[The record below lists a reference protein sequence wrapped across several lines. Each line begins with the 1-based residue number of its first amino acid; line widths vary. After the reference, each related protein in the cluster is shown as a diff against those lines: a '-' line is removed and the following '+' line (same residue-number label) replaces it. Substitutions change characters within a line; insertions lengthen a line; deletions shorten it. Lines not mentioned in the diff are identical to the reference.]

1 MSGLYRA
8 SIGMFLFVG
17 VCATCPGSV
26 NSRQDSG
33 REIGD
38 TFNTIFQEGN
48 ASYEAGDYPAAIEA
62 YRRLADAGVA
72 DADLY
77 YNLGNAH
84 YRNNELGEAVLF
96 YQRSLRIQPRSGDAK
111 ENLELVRSQLR
122 DKQFVRSENR
132 LLRGVLW
139 LHNNLSARE
148 MTVFVSI
155 SYLLLCV
162 LSIILIFGDSPPVVA
177 AYRKVSLVSVG
188 RLIGLSLR
196 QDVLV
201 AMAFA
206 FVLLVTSGTSLYGKR
221 AANRS
226 EAVVLGEEVGVFS
239 SPTEDATLQFKIHEG
254 TIVNVRGRRD
264 AWAKIKLPGGM
275 SGWVNAESVQSL

>member
-1 MSGLYRA
+1 MSGWYRT
-8 SIGMFLFVG
+8 SIWMFLFAC
-17 VCATCPGSV
+17 VCAMCPGSAS
-26 NSRQDSG
+26 SRQDSSQ
-33 REIGD
+33 EIRH
-38 TFNTIFQEGN
+38 TFNTVFQEGN
-48 ASYEAGDYPAAIEA
+48 ASYEAGDYAAAIEA

-72 DADLY
+72 DGDLY

-96 YQRSLRIQPRSGDAK
+96 YQRSLRIQPRNGDAK

-139 LHNNLSARE
+139 PHNNLSVQE

-155 SYLLLCV
+155 SYLLLCI

-177 AYRKVSLVSVG
+177 AYRKVSLVSLG

-201 AMAFA
+201 AMAVA
-206 FVLLVTSGTSLYGKR
+206 FVLLVTSGASLYSKR

-254 TIVNVRGRRD
+254 TMVNVRDRRD
-264 AWAKIKLPGGM
+264 AWAKITLPGGM